1 VAAVSER
8 IVEIDR
14 APLDGGLAVDGLRRA
29 AKEIERAARAEG
41 IEEGA
46 PLGIFVAAHTKA
58 LLQMAALLEEMD
70 RGFAAHVEKV
80 HEAIGAVGRIGET
93 DLEKVREM
101 RKVVEATMEQARV
114 AIREKDANY
123 NKAFER
129 QVQNIAS
136 RMIGEF
142 EKWRVIKEGAWNR
155 KMKWKWA
162 AAASLLTLIVA
173 GAGYGFREW
182 EDRGIMQAVARC
194 RAAPDLVVPTTG
206 EGGCFV
212 RKLVARDT
220 ADAAK
225 NLQRAVMGLWPFG
238 S

>member
-1 VAAVSER
+1 MSGAKTDGKAIQEAGLGGEALGELFRR
-8 IVEIDR
+8 IDEVE
-14 APLDGGLAVDGLRRA
+14 
-29 AKEIERAARAEG
+29 EAAREWGVQPDQVEG
-41 IEEGA
+41 RFIGVMVVSMRC
-46 PLGIFVAAHTKA
+46 LGRI
-58 LLQMAALLEEMD
+58 LEEE
-70 RGFAAHVEKV
+70 RENAARRE
-80 HEAIGAVGRIGET
+80 ERLRAVAEEINKRGET
-93 DLEKVREM
+93 ELEKVREM
-101 RKVVEATMEQARV
+101 RKAIESLMEQARV

-129 QVQNIAS
+129 QVQNIAT

-142 EKWRVIKEGAWNR
+142 EKWRVIKESAWNR

-212 RKLVARDT
+212 RKLVPRDT
-220 ADAAK
+220 ADATKA
-225 NLQRAVMGLWPFG
+225 LQRAVMGLWLFG